1 MIIRKM
7 LSILPAVVL
16 AGLCALPLLAAD
28 HVVSQQDRHFSQ
40 TEITVKVGD
49 TISFKN
55 DDEVTHNVFSTTPGM
70 EFDLHRQAPGA
81 SSTIPFG
88 KTGDAEV
95 DCSIHPRMKL
105 LVHVTR

>member
-1 MIIRKM
+1 MIKRKM
-7 LSILPAVVL
+7 FGTHSVIALALLS
-16 AGLCALPLLAAD
+16 ALPLLAAD
-28 HVVSQQDRHFSQ
+28 HEITQQDRHFSQ

-49 TISFKN
+49 TVSFKN

-81 SSTIPFG
+81 SSTIPFS
-88 KTGDAEV
+88 KVGDAEV

-105 LVHVTR
+105 MVHVTK

>member
-1 MIIRKM
+1 MIRKM
-7 LSILPAVVL
+7 RCILPAIVL
-16 AGLCALPLLAAD
+16 AGLSAPPLLAAD
-28 HVVSQQDRHFSQ
+28 HVVTQQDRHFSQ

-81 SSTIPFG
+81 SSTIPFN
-88 KTGDAEV
+88 KAGDAEV

-105 LVHVTR
+105 LVHVTK

>member
-1 MIIRKM
+1 MISRIIVATLTTIAFAA
-7 LSILPAVVL
+7 LSVF
-16 AGLCALPLLAAD
+16 PLLAAD
-28 HVVSQQDRHFSQ
+28 HEITQQGRHFSQ
-40 TEITVKVGD
+40 TEITIKVGD

-81 SSTIPFG
+81 SSKIPFN
-88 KTGDAEV
+88 KAGDAEV

-105 LVHVTR
+105 LVHVK

>member
-1 MIIRKM
+1 MILRIIV
-7 LSILPAVVL
+7 STLPAL
-16 AGLCALPLLAAD
+16 ALASLSAFPLLAAD
-28 HVVSQQDRHFSQ
+28 HEITQQDRHFSQ
-40 TEITVKVGD
+40 TEITIKVGD

-81 SSTIPFG
+81 SSTIPFN

-105 LVHVTR
+105 LVHVR

>member
-1 MIIRKM
+1 MISRKM
-7 LSILPAVVL
+7 FSTVSTIALAALSV
-16 AGLCALPLLAAD
+16 LPLLAAD
-28 HVVSQQDRHFSQ
+28 HEITQQDRHFSQ
-40 TEITVKVGD
+40 TEITIKVGD

-55 DDEVTHNVFSTTPGM
+55 DDEVTHNVFSATPGM

-88 KTGDAEV
+88 KVGDSEV

-105 LVHVTR
+105 MVHVTK

>member
-1 MIIRKM
+1 MINRIIVGTLPTVALAT
-7 LSILPAVVL
+7 LSAI
-16 AGLCALPLLAAD
+16 PLLAAN
-28 HVVSQQDRHFSQ
+28 HEITQQDRHFSQ
-40 TEITVKVGD
+40 TEINIKIGD

-81 SSTIPFG
+81 SSTIPFS
-88 KTGDAEV
+88 KPGDAEV

-105 LVHVTR
+105 LVHVK

>member
-1 MIIRKM
+1 MINRIILGTLQTIALAS
-7 LSILPAVVL
+7 LSVF
-16 AGLCALPLLAAD
+16 PLLAAD
-28 HVVSQQDRHFSQ
+28 HEISQSDRHFSQ
-40 TEITVKVGD
+40 TEITIKVGD

-81 SSTIPFG
+81 SSTIPFN
-88 KTGDAEV
+88 KAGDAEV

-105 LVHVTR
+105 LVHVR

>member
-1 MIIRKM
+1 MINRIIV
-7 LSILPAVVL
+7 STLPTVAL
-16 AGLCALPLLAAD
+16 ATVSALPLLAAN
-28 HVVSQQDRHFSQ
+28 HEISQQDRHFSQ
-40 TEITVKVGD
+40 TEITIKTGD

-81 SSTIPFG
+81 SSTIPFD
-88 KTGDAEV
+88 KAGDAEV

-105 LVHVTR
+105 LVHVK

>member
-1 MIIRKM
+1 MISRKIF
-7 LSILPAVVL
+7 STVSAIVL
-16 AGLCALPLLAAD
+16 AALSVLPLLAAD
-28 HVVSQQDRHFSQ
+28 HEIAQQDRHFSQ
-40 TEITVKVGD
+40 TEITIKAGD

-88 KTGDAEV
+88 KVGDSEV

-105 LVHVTR
+105 MVHVK

>member
-1 MIIRKM
+1 MINRIIFGT
-7 LSILPAVVL
+7 LSPIALAVL
-16 AGLCALPLLAAD
+16 SALPLLAAD
-28 HVVSQQDRHFSQ
+28 HEITQQDRHFSQ
-40 TEITVKVGD
+40 TEIIIKVGD

-81 SSTIPFG
+81 SSTIPFN
-88 KTGDAEV
+88 KAGDAEV

-105 LVHVTR
+105 LGQVK

>member
-1 MIIRKM
+1 MISRIIFRT
-7 LSILPAVVL
+7 LPAIAL
-16 AGLCALPLLAAD
+16 AALSVFTLLAAD
-28 HVVSQQDRHFSQ
+28 HEITQQDRHFSQ
-40 TEITVKVGD
+40 TEITIKVGD

-88 KTGDAEV
+88 KAGDAEV

-105 LVHVTR
+105 MVHVK

>member
-1 MIIRKM
+1 MINRIIVGT
-7 LSILPAVVL
+7 LSVIAL
-16 AGLCALPLLAAD
+16 ATLSAIPLLAAN
-28 HVVSQQDRHFSQ
+28 HEISQQDRHFSQ
-40 TEITVKVGD
+40 TEITIKIGD

-81 SSTIPFG
+81 SSTIPFN
-88 KTGDAEV
+88 KAGDAEV

-105 LVHVTR
+105 LVHVK

>member
-1 MIIRKM
+1 MISRI
-7 LSILPAVVL
+7 IFGTLPAIAL
-16 AGLCALPLLAAD
+16 AALSTLPLLAAD
-28 HVVSQQDRHFSQ
+28 HEITQQDRHFSQ
-40 TEITVKVGD
+40 TEITINVGD

-81 SSTIPFG
+81 SSTIPFA
-88 KTGDAEV
+88 KAGDAEV

-105 LVHVTR
+105 MVHVK

>member
-1 MIIRKM
+1 MISRIISHTFPAIALAA
-7 LSILPAVVL
+7 LSAF
-16 AGLCALPLLAAD
+16 PLLAAD
-28 HVVSQQDRHFSQ
+28 HEITQQDRHFSQ
-40 TEITVKVGD
+40 TEITIKVGD

-81 SSTIPFG
+81 TSTIPFG
-88 KTGDAEV
+88 KVGDAEV

-105 LVHVTR
+105 MVHVK

>member
-1 MIIRKM
+1 MISRKM
-7 LSILPAVVL
+7 FSTVSTIALAALSV
-16 AGLCALPLLAAD
+16 LPLLAAD
-28 HVVSQQDRHFSQ
+28 HEITQQDRHFSQ
-40 TEITVKVGD
+40 TEITIKVGD

-88 KTGDAEV
+88 KVGDSEV

-105 LVHVTR
+105 MVHVK

>member
-1 MIIRKM
+1 MINRIIFRT
-7 LSILPAVVL
+7 LSAIAL
-16 AGLCALPLLAAD
+16 ATLCAFPLLAAD
-28 HVVSQQDRHFSQ
+28 HEITQQDRHFSQ
-40 TEITVKVGD
+40 TEITIKVRD

-81 SSTIPFG
+81 SSTIPFS
-88 KTGDAEV
+88 KAGDAEV

-105 LVHVTR
+105 LVHVK

>member
-1 MIIRKM
+1 MINRIIVGTLPTVALAT
-7 LSILPAVVL
+7 LSAI
-16 AGLCALPLLAAD
+16 PLLAVN
-28 HVVSQQDRHFSQ
+28 HEINQQDRHFSQ
-40 TEITVKVGD
+40 TEITIKTGD

-81 SSTIPFG
+81 SSTIPFN
-88 KTGDAEV
+88 KAGDAEV

-105 LVHVTR
+105 LVHVK

>member
-1 MIIRKM
+1 MINRI
-7 LSILPAVVL
+7 IFGTLPAI
-16 AGLCALPLLAAD
+16 AFAALSTFPLLAAD
-28 HVVSQQDRHFSQ
+28 HEITQQDRHFSQ
-40 TEITVKVGD
+40 TEITIKVGD

-81 SSTIPFG
+81 SSTIPFN
-88 KTGDAEV
+88 KAGDAEV

-105 LVHVTR
+105 LVHVK

>member
-1 MIIRKM
+1 MVNRIIVGT
-7 LSILPAVVL
+7 LSTI
-16 AGLCALPLLAAD
+16 ALVALSAIPLLAAN
-28 HVVSQQDRHFSQ
+28 HEISQQDRHFSQ
-40 TEITVKVGD
+40 TEITIKTGD

-81 SSTIPFG
+81 SSTIPFN
-88 KTGDAEV
+88 KAGDAEV

-105 LVHVTR
+105 LVHVK